1 MFGRE
6 WHEAPATVIV
16 AQNYQSQNEN
26 TSGRPSHSDLVLE
39 VHPADQPSFRAQAT
53 IHMLGRQ
60 PDLHHYLPPQPGET
74 VHVRF
79 TDEHQVEVLLDDTHD
94 RRVLDRSESDAFQA
108 ALQAPVGSGLGAAA
122 TADDPASNRP
132 ETADGG
138 QDLPLTRADP
148 ALGGSAGILR
158 DGVLCHA
165 VVLAAFPLGQ
175 QTATGQDATGLV
187 LEVTVPGEQPF
198 QAQIGIYVPPEAA
211 HLLASG
217 TVLPARA
224 VQGNMNAVTIDW
236 AAAVA
241 G

>member
-1 MFGRE
+1 MFARE

-39 VHPADQPSFRAQAT
+39 IHPADQPSFRAQAT
-53 IHMLGRQ
+53 IQMLGLHL
-60 PDLHHYLPPQPGET
+60 DLHHYLPPQPGET

-79 TDEHQVEVLLDDTHD
+79 TDEHQVEVLLDDAHD
-94 RRVLDRSESDAFQA
+94 RRVLERSQSDAFQA
-108 ALQAPVGSGLGAAA
+108 ALQAPVGSGLGATA
-122 TADDPASNRP
+122 TPDDPASIRVA
-132 ETADGG
+132 TADGL
-138 QDLPLTRADP
+138 QDVPLSRADP

-158 DGVLCHA
+158 EGVQCHA
-165 VVLAAFPLGQ
+165 IVLAAFPLGQ
-175 QTATGQDATGLV
+175 QTSAGQDATGLV
-187 LEVTVPGEQPF
+187 LEVSVPGEQPF

-211 HLLASG
+211 HLLTSG

-224 VQGNMNAVTIDW
+224 VQGDLNAVTIDW
-236 AAAVA
+236 AAAAA